1 MLRYVLTRLVGLAG
15 VLLVVSIV
23 TFLLM
28 HSIPGGPF
36 DEGQMPLSVEARAAI
51 ARKYNLDKPLH
62 EQYLSYMGAALRLD
76 FGIPYQSPGETVT
89 QLIARTWPVTA
100 HLGLMTI
107 ALAFVV
113 GVPLGI
119 IAAVRQNS
127 WLDYLATVFS
137 LFGFITPHFV
147 IAIGLILLFTNVL
160 GWLPTGGWDEPR
172 QWIMPTLA
180 YAAGPSAIIA
190 RFTRSSVVDVIG
202 ADYVRTARAKGLSGR
217 AVLLKHVLKNALIP
231 MVTIAG
237 PLVADLIT
245 GSFFV
250 ETIFRV
256 PGLGKYFTTSIF
268 ARDYPMIMA
277 CTLLWATV
285 IAIAF
290 LITDTLYSV
299 VDPRIKLEEEGR

>member
-76 FGIPYQSPGETVT
+76 FGIPYQSPGETVA
-89 QLIARTWPVTA
+89 QLIGRTWPVTA
-100 HLGLMTI
+100 HLGVMTI
-107 ALAFVV
+107 ALALVV
-113 GVPLGI
+113 GLPLGI

-127 WLDYLATVFS
+127 WVDYLATVFS

-147 IAIGLILLFTNVL
+147 IAIGFILLFTNVL

-190 RFTRSSVVDVIG
+190 RFTRSSVVEVIG

-217 AVLLKHVLKNALIP
+217 MVLLKHVLKNALIP
-231 MVTIAG
+231 MLTIAG
-237 PLVADLIT
+237 PLAADLIT

-285 IAIAF
+285 IAVAF

-299 VDPRIKLEEEGR
+299 VDPRIKLGEEAR

>member
-1 MLRYVLTRLVGLAG
+1 MLRYVLTRLVGLTG

-36 DEGQMPLSVEARAAI
+36 DEGQMPLSAEARAAI
-51 ARKYNLDKPLH
+51 ARKYNLDRPLH
-62 EQYLSYMGAALRLD
+62 EQYLSYMSAALRLD

-89 QLIARTWPVTA
+89 QLIGRTWPVTA
-100 HLGLMTI
+100 HLGVMTI
-107 ALAFVV
+107 SLAFLV
-113 GVPLGI
+113 GLPLGI

-127 WLDYLATVFS
+127 WVDYLATVFS

-217 AVLLKHVLKNALIP
+217 AVLLKHVLKNALLP
-231 MVTIAG
+231 MLTIAG
-237 PLVADLIT
+237 PLAADLIT

-285 IAIAF
+285 IAVAF
-290 LITDTLYSV
+290 LVTDILYSV
-299 VDPRIKLEEEGR
+299 VDPRVKLGEERE

>member
-76 FGIPYQSPGETVT
+76 FGIPYQSPGETVA
-89 QLIARTWPVTA
+89 QLIGRTWPVTA
-100 HLGLMTI
+100 HLGVMTI

-113 GVPLGI
+113 GLPLGI

-127 WLDYLATVFS
+127 WVDYLATVFS
-137 LFGFITPHFV
+137 LSGFITPHFV

-190 RFTRSSVVDVIG
+190 RFTRSSVVEVIG

-217 AVLLKHVLKNALIP
+217 TVLLKHVLKNALIP
-231 MVTIAG
+231 MLTIAG
-237 PLVADLIT
+237 PLAADLIT
-245 GSFFV
+245 GSFFI

-285 IAIAF
+285 IAVAF

-299 VDPRIKLEEEGR
+299 VDPRIRLGEEAR

>member
-1 MLRYVLTRLVGLAG
+1 MLRYVLTRVVGLAG

-51 ARKYNLDKPLH
+51 ARKYSLDRPLH

-76 FGIPYQSPGETVT
+76 FGIPFQSPGETVA

-107 ALAFVV
+107 VLAFAV
-113 GVPLGI
+113 GLPLGI
-119 IAAVRQNS
+119 IAAVRQNR
-127 WLDYLATVFS
+127 WVDYLATVFS

-202 ADYVRTARAKGLSGR
+202 ADYVRTARAKGLSGQ

-231 MVTIAG
+231 MLTIAG
-237 PLVADLIT
+237 PLAADLIT
-245 GSFFV
+245 GSFFI

-290 LITDTLYSV
+290 LITDTLYAV
-299 VDPRIKLEEEGR
+299 VDPRIKLGEQGR

>member
-1 MLRYVLTRLVGLAG
+1 MLRYLLTRLVGLAG
-15 VLLVVSIV
+15 VLLVVSIM

-113 GVPLGI
+113 GLPLGI

-127 WLDYLATVFS
+127 WVDYLATGFS

-147 IAIGLILLFTNVL
+147 IGIGLILLFTNVL

-190 RFTRSSVVDVIG
+190 RFMRSSVVDVIG
-202 ADYVRTARAKGLSGR
+202 ADYVRTARAKGLSGKV
-217 AVLLKHVLKNALIP
+217 VLLKHVLKNALIP
-231 MVTIAG
+231 MLTIAG

-299 VDPRIKLEEEGR
+299 ADPRIKLGEEGR

>member
-1 MLRYVLTRLVGLAG
+1 MLRYVLMRLVGLAG

-36 DEGQMPLSVEARAAI
+36 DEGQMPLSEETRAFI
-51 ARKYNLDKPLH
+51 AKKYNLDKPLH

-76 FGIPYQSPGETVT
+76 FGIPFQSPGETVI
-89 QLIARTWPVTA
+89 QLIGRTWPVTA

-107 ALAFVV
+107 ALAVIV
-113 GVPLGI
+113 GLPLGI
-119 IAAVRQNS
+119 IAAVKQNT
-127 WLDYLATVFS
+127 WIDYLATVFS

-147 IAIGLILLFTNVL
+147 IAIGLILVFSNVL

-180 YAAGPSAIIA
+180 YAAAPSAIIA
-190 RFTRSSVVDVIG
+190 RFTRASVVEVIN
-202 ADYVRTARAKGLSGR
+202 ADYVRTARAKGLGEG
-217 AVLLKHVLKNALIP
+217 AVLLGHVLKNALIP
-231 MVTIAG
+231 MLTIAG
-237 PLVADLIT
+237 PLVADLVT

-268 ARDYPMIMA
+268 GRDYPMIMA
-277 CTLLWATV
+277 CTLLWATL
-285 IAIAF
+285 IALAF
-290 LITDTLYSV
+290 LITDILYSV
-299 VDPRIKLEEEGR
+299 VDPRVKLGGERQ

>member
-1 MLRYVLTRLVGLAG
+1 MLRYVLTRLGGLAG

-36 DEGQMPLSVEARAAI
+36 DEGQMPLSAEARAAI

-119 IAAVRQNS
+119 IGAVRQNS
-127 WLDYLATVFS
+127 WVDYLATVFS

-202 ADYVRTARAKGLSGR
+202 ADFVRTARAKGLSGR

-299 VDPRIKLEEEGR
+299 VDPRIKLGEEGR

>member
-1 MLRYVLTRLVGLAG
+1 MLRYVLTRVVGLAG

-51 ARKYNLDKPLH
+51 ARKYNLDRPLH

-76 FGIPYQSPGETVT
+76 FGIPFQSPGETVA

-107 ALAFVV
+107 VLAFAV
-113 GVPLGI
+113 GLPLGI
-119 IAAVRQNS
+119 IAAVRQNR
-127 WLDYLATVFS
+127 WVDYLATVFS

-202 ADYVRTARAKGLSGR
+202 ADYVRTARAKGLSGQ

-231 MVTIAG
+231 MLTIAG
-237 PLVADLIT
+237 PLAADLIT
-245 GSFFV
+245 GSFFI

-290 LITDTLYSV
+290 LITDTLYAV
-299 VDPRIKLEEEGR
+299 VDPRIKLGEQGR

>member
-1 MLRYVLTRLVGLAG
+1 MLRYLLTRLVGLAG
-15 VLLVVSIV
+15 VLLVVSIM

-113 GVPLGI
+113 GLPLGI

-127 WLDYLATVFS
+127 WVDYLATGFS

-190 RFTRSSVVDVIG
+190 RFMRSSVVDVIG
-202 ADYVRTARAKGLSGR
+202 ADYVRTARAKGLSGKV
-217 AVLLKHVLKNALIP
+217 VLLKHVLKNALIP
-231 MVTIAG
+231 MLTIAG

-299 VDPRIKLEEEGR
+299 ADPRIKLGEEGR

>member
-62 EQYLSYMGAALRLD
+62 DQYLSYMGAALRLD

-89 QLIARTWPVTA
+89 ELIGRTWPVTV

-113 GVPLGI
+113 GLPLGI

-127 WLDYLATVFS
+127 WVDYLATGFS

-190 RFTRSSVVDVIG
+190 RFMRSSVVDVIG

-231 MVTIAG
+231 MLTIAG

-285 IAIAF
+285 IAVAF

-299 VDPRIKLEEEGR
+299 VDPRIKLGEGGR

>member
-1 MLRYVLTRLVGLAG
+1 MLRYILTRLGGLAG

-51 ARKYNLDKPLH
+51 AKKYNLDKPLH
-62 EQYLSYMGAALRLD
+62 EQYLSYMRAALRLD
-76 FGIPYQSPGETVT
+76 FGIPFQSPGETVT
-89 QLIARTWPVTA
+89 QLIGRTWPVTA
-100 HLGLMTI
+100 HLGVMTI
-107 ALAFVV
+107 ALACVV
-113 GVPLGI
+113 GLPLGI
-119 IAAVRQNS
+119 IAAVKQNC
-127 WLDYLATVFS
+127 WIDYLATVFS

-190 RFTRSSVVDVIG
+190 RFTRSSVVEVIG

-217 AVLLKHVLKNALIP
+217 VVLLKHVLKNALMP
-231 MVTIAG
+231 MLTIAG

-277 CTLLWATV
+277 CTLLWATL

-290 LITDTLYSV
+290 LITDILYSV
-299 VDPRIKLEEEGR
+299 VDPRVKLGEEKR

>member
-76 FGIPYQSPGETVT
+76 FGIPYQSPGETVA
-89 QLIARTWPVTA
+89 QLIGRTWPVTA
-100 HLGLMTI
+100 HLGVMTI

-113 GVPLGI
+113 GLPLGI

-127 WLDYLATVFS
+127 WVDYLATVFS

-147 IAIGLILLFTNVL
+147 IAIGFILLFTNVL

-190 RFTRSSVVDVIG
+190 RFTRSSVVEVIG
-202 ADYVRTARAKGLSGR
+202 ADYVRTARAKGLGGR
-217 AVLLKHVLKNALIP
+217 TVLLKHVLKNALIP
-231 MVTIAG
+231 MLTIAG
-237 PLVADLIT
+237 PLAADLIT
-245 GSFFV
+245 GSFFI

-285 IAIAF
+285 IAVAF

-299 VDPRIKLEEEGR
+299 VDPRIRLGEEAR

>member
-1 MLRYVLTRLVGLAG
+1 MLRYVLTRVVGLAG

-51 ARKYNLDKPLH
+51 ARKYNLDRPLH

-76 FGIPYQSPGETVT
+76 FGIPFQSPGETVA
-89 QLIARTWPVTA
+89 QLIGRTWPVTA

-107 ALAFVV
+107 VLAFAV
-113 GVPLGI
+113 GLPLGI
-119 IAAVRQNS
+119 IAAVRQNR
-127 WLDYLATVFS
+127 WVDYLATVFS

-202 ADYVRTARAKGLSGR
+202 ADYVRTARAKGLSGQ

-231 MVTIAG
+231 MLTIAG
-237 PLVADLIT
+237 PLAADLIT
-245 GSFFV
+245 GSFFI

-290 LITDTLYSV
+290 LITDTLYAV
-299 VDPRIKLEEEGR
+299 VDPRIKLGEQGR

>member
-1 MLRYVLTRLVGLAG
+1 MLRYLLTRLGGLAG

-36 DEGQMPLSVEARAAI
+36 DEGQMPLSAEARAAI

-119 IAAVRQNS
+119 IGAVRQNS
-127 WLDYLATVFS
+127 WVDYLATVFS

-190 RFTRSSVVDVIG
+190 RFTRASVVDVIG
-202 ADYVRTARAKGLSGR
+202 ADFVRTARAKGLSGR

-299 VDPRIKLEEEGR
+299 VDPRIKLGEEGR

>member
-1 MLRYVLTRLVGLAG
+1 MLRYILTRLVGLAG
-15 VLLVVSIV
+15 VLLVVSIM

-28 HSIPGGPF
+28 HAIPGGPF

-62 EQYLSYMGAALRLD
+62 EQYLSYMGAAVRLD

-89 QLIARTWPVTA
+89 ELIARTWPVTA
-100 HLGLMTI
+100 QLGLMTI

-113 GVPLGI
+113 GLPLGI

-127 WLDYLATVFS
+127 WVDYLATGFS

-147 IAIGLILLFTNVL
+147 IAIGFILLFTNLL

-217 AVLLKHVLKNALIP
+217 AVLMKHVLKNALIP
-231 MVTIAG
+231 MLTIAG

-245 GSFFV
+245 GSFFI

-299 VDPRIKLEEEGR
+299 VDPRIALGEEGR

>member
-1 MLRYVLTRLVGLAG
+1 MLRYVLTRVAGLAG

-51 ARKYNLDKPLH
+51 ARKYNLDRPLP

-76 FGIPYQSPGETVT
+76 FGIPFQSPGETVT
-89 QLIARTWPVTA
+89 QLIGRTWPVTA

-113 GVPLGI
+113 GLPLGV

-127 WLDYLATVFS
+127 WVDYLATGFS

-172 QWIMPTLA
+172 QWVMPTLA

-202 ADYVRTARAKGLSGR
+202 ADYVRTARAKGLGGPE
-217 AVLLKHVLKNALIP
+217 VLLKHVLKNALIP
-231 MVTIAG
+231 MLTIAG
-237 PLVADLIT
+237 PLAADLIT
-245 GSFFV
+245 GSFFI

-290 LITDTLYSV
+290 LITDILYAV
-299 VDPRIKLEEEGR
+299 ADPRIKLGEEGG

>member
-1 MLRYVLTRLVGLAG
+1 VA
-15 VLLVVSIV
+15 
-23 TFLLM
+23 
-28 HSIPGGPF
+28 
-36 DEGQMPLSVEARAAI
+36 
-51 ARKYNLDKPLH
+51 
-62 EQYLSYMGAALRLD
+62 
-76 FGIPYQSPGETVT
+76 
-89 QLIARTWPVTA
+89 QLIGRTWPVTA
-100 HLGLMTI
+100 HLGVMTI

-113 GVPLGI
+113 GLPLGI

-127 WLDYLATVFS
+127 WVDYLATVFS

-147 IAIGLILLFTNVL
+147 IAIGFILLFTNVL
-160 GWLPTGGWDEPR
+160 GWLPTGGWDEPK

-190 RFTRSSVVDVIG
+190 RFTRSSVVEVIG
-202 ADYVRTARAKGLSGR
+202 ADYVRTARAKGLSGQM
-217 AVLLKHVLKNALIP
+217 VLLKHVLKNALIP
-231 MVTIAG
+231 MLTIAG
-237 PLVADLIT
+237 PLAADLIT

-285 IAIAF
+285 IAVAF
-290 LITDTLYSV
+290 LITDALYSV
-299 VDPRIKLEEEGR
+299 VDPRIRLGEGAR

>member
-1 MLRYVLTRLVGLAG
+1 MLRYVLIRLVGLAG

-36 DEGQMPLSVEARAAI
+36 DEGQMPLSEETRAAI

-76 FGIPYQSPGETVT
+76 FGIPFQSPGETVT
-89 QLIARTWPVTA
+89 ELIGRTWLVTA
-100 HLGLMTI
+100 HLGMMTI
-107 ALAFVV
+107 ALAIIV
-113 GVPLGI
+113 GLPLGI
-119 IAAVRQNS
+119 IAGVKQNT
-127 WLDYLATVFS
+127 WIDYLATVFS

-147 IAIGLILLFTNVL
+147 IAIGLILVFSNVL

-180 YAAGPSAIIA
+180 YAAAPSAIIA
-190 RFTRSSVVDVIG
+190 RFTRASVVEVIN
-202 ADYVRTARAKGLSGR
+202 ADFVRTARAKGLGEP
-217 AVLLKHVLKNALIP
+217 AVLLGHVLKNALIP
-231 MVTIAG
+231 MLTIAG
-237 PLVADLIT
+237 PLVADLVT

-268 ARDYPMIMA
+268 GRDYPMIMA
-277 CTLLWATV
+277 CTLLWAAL
-285 IAIAF
+285 IAFAF
-290 LITDTLYSV
+290 LITDILYSV
-299 VDPRIKLEEEGR
+299 VDPRITLGREKT

>member
-1 MLRYVLTRLVGLAG
+1 MLRYLLTRLVGLAG
-15 VLLVVSIV
+15 VLLVVSIM

-113 GVPLGI
+113 GLPLGI

-127 WLDYLATVFS
+127 WVDYLATGFS

-190 RFTRSSVVDVIG
+190 RFMRSSVVDVIG
-202 ADYVRTARAKGLSGR
+202 ADYVRTARAKGLSGK

-231 MVTIAG
+231 MLTIAG

-299 VDPRIKLEEEGR
+299 ADPRIKLGEEGR

>member
-1 MLRYVLTRLVGLAG
+1 MLRYILTRLVGLAG

-36 DEGQMPLSVEARAAI
+36 DEGQMPLSIEARAAI
-51 ARKYNLDKPLH
+51 ARKYNLDRPLH

-76 FGIPYQSPGETVT
+76 FGIPFQSPGETVT
-89 QLIARTWPVTA
+89 QLIGRTWPVTA

-113 GVPLGI
+113 GLPLGI

-127 WLDYLATVFS
+127 WIDYLATLFS

-147 IAIGLILLFTNVL
+147 IAIGLILLFTNLL

-202 ADYVRTARAKGLSGR
+202 ADYIRTARAKGLGGG

-231 MVTIAG
+231 MLTIAG

-285 IAIAF
+285 IAVAF

-299 VDPRIKLEEEGR
+299 VDPRIRLEEEGR

>member
-1 MLRYVLTRLVGLAG
+1 MVRYVLTRLLGLTG

-36 DEGQMPLSVEARAAI
+36 DEGQMPLSAEARAAI
-51 ARKYNLDKPLH
+51 ARKYNLDRSLH
-62 EQYLSYMGAALRLD
+62 EQYLSYMSAALRLD

-89 QLIARTWPVTA
+89 QLIGRTWPVTA

-107 ALAFVV
+107 SLAFVV
-113 GVPLGI
+113 GLPLGI

-127 WLDYLATVFS
+127 WVDYLATVFS

-190 RFTRSSVVDVIG
+190 RFTRSSVVDIIG

-217 AVLLKHVLKNALIP
+217 AVLLKHVLKNALMP
-231 MVTIAG
+231 MLTIAG
-237 PLVADLIT
+237 PLAADLIT
-245 GSFFV
+245 GSFFI

-285 IAIAF
+285 IAVAF
-290 LITDTLYSV
+290 LVTDILYSV
-299 VDPRIKLEEEGR
+299 ADPRIKLGQERR

>member
-51 ARKYNLDKPLH
+51 AKKYNLDKPLH
-62 EQYLSYMGAALRLD
+62 EQYLSYMRAALRLD
-76 FGIPYQSPGETVT
+76 FGIPFQSPGETVT
-89 QLIARTWPVTA
+89 QLIGRTWPVTA
-100 HLGLMTI
+100 HLGVMTI
-107 ALAFVV
+107 ALACVV
-113 GVPLGI
+113 GLPLGI
-119 IAAVRQNS
+119 IAAVKQNS
-127 WLDYLATVFS
+127 WIDYLATVFS

-190 RFTRSSVVDVIG
+190 RFTRSSVVEVIG

-217 AVLLKHVLKNALIP
+217 VVLLKHVLKNALMP
-231 MVTIAG
+231 MLTIAG

-277 CTLLWATV
+277 CTLLWATL

-290 LITDTLYSV
+290 LITDILFSV
-299 VDPRIKLEEEGR
+299 VDPRVKLGEEKR

>member
-1 MLRYVLTRLVGLAG
+1 MLRYVLTRLGGLAG

-107 ALAFVV
+107 GLAFVV

-119 IAAVRQNS
+119 LGAVRQNS
-127 WLDYLATVFS
+127 WVDYLATVFS

-202 ADYVRTARAKGLSGR
+202 ADFVRTARAKGLSGR

-299 VDPRIKLEEEGR
+299 VDPRIKLGEEGR

>member
-1 MLRYVLTRLVGLAG
+1 MLRYILTRLGGLAG

-51 ARKYNLDKPLH
+51 AKKYNLDKPLH
-62 EQYLSYMGAALRLD
+62 EQYLSYMRAALRLD
-76 FGIPYQSPGETVT
+76 FGIPFQSPGETVT
-89 QLIARTWPVTA
+89 QLIGRTWPVTA
-100 HLGLMTI
+100 HLGVMTI
-107 ALAFVV
+107 ALACVV
-113 GVPLGI
+113 GLPLGI
-119 IAAVRQNS
+119 IAAVKQNS
-127 WLDYLATVFS
+127 WIDYLATVFS

-160 GWLPTGGWDEPR
+160 GWLPTGGWDDPR

-190 RFTRSSVVDVIG
+190 RFTRSSVVEVIG

-217 AVLLKHVLKNALIP
+217 VVLLKHVLKNALMP
-231 MVTIAG
+231 MLTIAG

-277 CTLLWATV
+277 CTLLWATL

-290 LITDTLYSV
+290 LITDILYSV
-299 VDPRIKLEEEGR
+299 VDPRVKLGEEKR

>member
-1 MLRYVLTRLVGLAG
+1 MLRYLLTRVVGLAG
-15 VLLVVSIV
+15 VLLVVSVV

-28 HSIPGGPF
+28 HAIPGGPF
-36 DEGQMPLSVEARAAI
+36 DEGQMPLSVEARASI
-51 ARKYNLDKPLH
+51 ARKYSLDKPLH
-62 EQYLSYMGAALRLD
+62 DQYLSYMGAALRLD
-76 FGIPYQSPGETVT
+76 FGIPFQSPGETVT
-89 QLIARTWPVTA
+89 ELIGRTWPVTA

-107 ALAFVV
+107 GLAFAV
-113 GVPLGI
+113 GLPLGI

-127 WLDYLATVFS
+127 WVDYLATVFS

-160 GWLPTGGWDEPR
+160 GWLPTGGWDGPR

-202 ADYVRTARAKGLSGR
+202 ADYVRTALAKGLSGR

-231 MVTIAG
+231 MLTIAG
-237 PLVADLIT
+237 PLAADLIT

-290 LITDTLYSV
+290 LITDALYAV
-299 VDPRIKLEEEGR
+299 ADPRVKLGEQGR

>member
-1 MLRYVLTRLVGLAG
+1 LIRVVGLAG
-15 VLLVVSIV
+15 VLLVVSMV

-28 HSIPGGPF
+28 HAIPGGPF
-36 DEGQMPLSVEARAAI
+36 DEGQMPLSVEARASI
-51 ARKYNLDKPLH
+51 AKKYSLDKPLH

-76 FGIPYQSPGETVT
+76 FGIPFQSPGETVT

-107 ALAFVV
+107 ALAFIV
-113 GVPLGI
+113 GLPLGV

-127 WLDYLATVFS
+127 WVDYLATGFS

-147 IAIGLILLFTNVL
+147 LAIGLILFFTNVL

-190 RFTRSSVVDVIG
+190 RFTRSSVVEVIR
-202 ADYVRTARAKGLSGR
+202 ADYVRTARAKGLSGQ
-217 AVLLKHVLKNALIP
+217 AVLLKHVLRNALIP
-231 MVTIAG
+231 MLTIAG

-256 PGLGKYFTTSIF
+256 PGLGKYFTSSIF

-290 LITDTLYSV
+290 LVTDALYSV
-299 VDPRIKLEEEGR
+299 VDPRIALGEEGG

>member
-76 FGIPYQSPGETVT
+76 FGIPYQSPGETVA
-89 QLIARTWPVTA
+89 QLIGRTWPVTA
-100 HLGLMTI
+100 HLGVMTI
-107 ALAFVV
+107 ALALVV
-113 GVPLGI
+113 GLPLGI

-127 WLDYLATVFS
+127 WVDYLATVFS

-190 RFTRSSVVDVIG
+190 RFTRSSVVELIG

-217 AVLLKHVLKNALIP
+217 MVLLKHVLKNALIP
-231 MVTIAG
+231 MLTIAG
-237 PLVADLIT
+237 PLAADLIT

-285 IAIAF
+285 IAVAF

-299 VDPRIKLEEEGR
+299 VDPRIKLGEEAR

>member
-1 MLRYVLTRLVGLAG
+1 
-15 VLLVVSIV
+15 
-23 TFLLM
+23 M

-119 IAAVRQNS
+119 IGAVRQNS
-127 WLDYLATVFS
+127 WVDYLATVFS

-202 ADYVRTARAKGLSGR
+202 ADFVRTARAKGLSGR

-299 VDPRIKLEEEGR
+299 VDPRIKLGEEGR

>member
-1 MLRYVLTRLVGLAG
+1 MLRYLLTRLVGLAG
-15 VLLVVSIV
+15 VLLVVSIM

-36 DEGQMPLSVEARAAI
+36 DEGQMPLSVEVRAAI

-113 GVPLGI
+113 GLPLGI

-127 WLDYLATVFS
+127 WVDYLATGFS

-190 RFTRSSVVDVIG
+190 RFMRSSVVDVIG

-217 AVLLKHVLKNALIP
+217 AVLLKHVLKNAVIP
-231 MVTIAG
+231 MLTITG

-299 VDPRIKLEEEGR
+299 ADPRIKLGEEGR

>member
-1 MLRYVLTRLVGLAG
+1 
-15 VLLVVSIV
+15 
-23 TFLLM
+23 
-28 HSIPGGPF
+28 
-36 DEGQMPLSVEARAAI
+36 
-51 ARKYNLDKPLH
+51 
-62 EQYLSYMGAALRLD
+62 MGAALRLD
-76 FGIPYQSPGETVT
+76 FGIPYQSPGETVA
-89 QLIARTWPVTA
+89 QLIGRTWPVTA
-100 HLGLMTI
+100 HLGVMTI

-113 GVPLGI
+113 GLPLGI

-127 WLDYLATVFS
+127 WVDYLATVFS

-147 IAIGLILLFTNVL
+147 IAIGFILLFTNVL

-190 RFTRSSVVDVIG
+190 RFTRSSVVEVIG
-202 ADYVRTARAKGLSGR
+202 SDYVRTARAKGLSGR
-217 AVLLKHVLKNALIP
+217 MVLLKHVLKNALIP
-231 MVTIAG
+231 MLTIAG
-237 PLVADLIT
+237 PLAADLIT

-285 IAIAF
+285 IAVAF

-299 VDPRIKLEEEGR
+299 VDPRIKLGEEAR

>member
-1 MLRYVLTRLVGLAG
+1 MLGYVLTRLVGLAG

-51 ARKYNLDKPLH
+51 ARKYNLDKPLP

-76 FGIPYQSPGETVT
+76 FGIPFQSPGETVT
-89 QLIARTWPVTA
+89 ELIGRTWPVTA
-100 HLGLMTI
+100 QLGLMTI

-119 IAAVRQNS
+119 IAAIRPNS
-127 WLDYLATVFS
+127 WIDYLATVFS

-190 RFTRSSVVDVIG
+190 RFTRASVVDVTG

-231 MVTIAG
+231 MLTIAG
-237 PLVADLIT
+237 PLMADLIT

-285 IAIAF
+285 IAVAF

-299 VDPRIKLEEEGR
+299 VDPRIRLGEEGR

>member
-1 MLRYVLTRLVGLAG
+1 MLRYVLTRVVGLAG

-28 HSIPGGPF
+28 HAIPGGPF
-36 DEGQMPLSVEARAAI
+36 DEGQMPLSVETRAAI
-51 ARKYNLDKPLH
+51 AAKYHLDRPLH

-76 FGIPYQSPGETVT
+76 FGIPFQSPGETVA
-89 QLIARTWPVTA
+89 QLIGRTWPVTA

-113 GVPLGI
+113 GLPLGI
-119 IAAVRQNS
+119 VAAVRQNS
-127 WLDYLATVFS
+127 WIDYLATVFS

-147 IAIGLILLFTNVL
+147 IGIGLILLFTNLL
-160 GWLPTGGWDEPR
+160 GWLPTGGWDTPS

-180 YAAGPSAIIA
+180 YAAGPSAIVA
-190 RFTRSSVVDVIG
+190 RFTRASVVDVIG
-202 ADYVRTARAKGLSGR
+202 ADYVRTARAKGLSGW

-231 MVTIAG
+231 MLTIAG

-277 CTLLWATV
+277 CTLLWAAI
-285 IAIAF
+285 IAVAF
-290 LITDTLYSV
+290 LVTDALYSV
-299 VDPRIKLEEEGR
+299 VDPRVRLGEKAS

>member
-1 MLRYVLTRLVGLAG
+1 MLRYILTRLVGLAG
-15 VLLVVSIV
+15 VLLVVSIM

-28 HSIPGGPF
+28 HAIPGGPF

-62 EQYLSYMGAALRLD
+62 EQYLSYMGAAVRLD

-89 QLIARTWPVTA
+89 ELIARTWPVTA

-113 GVPLGI
+113 GLPLGI

-127 WLDYLATVFS
+127 WVDYLATGFS

-147 IAIGLILLFTNVL
+147 IAIGFILLFTNLL

-217 AVLLKHVLKNALIP
+217 AVLMKHVLKNALIP
-231 MVTIAG
+231 MLTIAG

-245 GSFFV
+245 GSFFI

-299 VDPRIKLEEEGR
+299 VDPRIALGEEGR

>member
-1 MLRYVLTRLVGLAG
+1 MLRYVLTRLGGLAG

-119 IAAVRQNS
+119 IGAVRQNS
-127 WLDYLATVFS
+127 WVDYLATVFS

-202 ADYVRTARAKGLSGR
+202 ADFVRTARAKGLSGR

-299 VDPRIKLEEEGR
+299 VDPRIKLGEEGR

>member
-1 MLRYVLTRLVGLAG
+1 MLRYVLTRLVGLTG

-36 DEGQMPLSVEARAAI
+36 DEGQMPLSAEARAAI
-51 ARKYNLDKPLH
+51 ARKYNLDRPLH
-62 EQYLSYMGAALRLD
+62 EQYLSYMSAALRLD

-89 QLIARTWPVTA
+89 QLIGRTWPVTA
-100 HLGLMTI
+100 HLGVMTI
-107 ALAFVV
+107 SLAFLV
-113 GVPLGI
+113 GLPLGI

-127 WLDYLATVFS
+127 WVDYLATVFS

-217 AVLLKHVLKNALIP
+217 AVLLKHVLKNALLP
-231 MVTIAG
+231 MLTIAG
-237 PLVADLIT
+237 PLAADLIT

-290 LITDTLYSV
+290 LITDILYSV
-299 VDPRIKLEEEGR
+299 VDPRIKLGEEGR

>member
-1 MLRYVLTRLVGLAG
+1 MLRYILTRLGGLAG

-51 ARKYNLDKPLH
+51 AKKYNLDKPLH
-62 EQYLSYMGAALRLD
+62 EQYLSYMRAALRLD
-76 FGIPYQSPGETVT
+76 FGIPFQSPGETVT
-89 QLIARTWPVTA
+89 QLIGRTWPVTA
-100 HLGLMTI
+100 HLGVMTI
-107 ALAFVV
+107 ALACVV
-113 GVPLGI
+113 GLPLGI
-119 IAAVRQNS
+119 IAAVKQNS
-127 WLDYLATVFS
+127 WIDYLATVFS

-190 RFTRSSVVDVIG
+190 RFTRSSVVEVIG

-217 AVLLKHVLKNALIP
+217 VVLLKHVLKNALMP
-231 MVTIAG
+231 MLTIAG

-277 CTLLWATV
+277 CTLLWATL

-290 LITDTLYSV
+290 LITDILYSV
-299 VDPRIKLEEEGR
+299 VDPRVKLGEEKR

>member
-1 MLRYVLTRLVGLAG
+1 VLRYVLTRLVGLAG

-76 FGIPYQSPGETVT
+76 FGIPYQSPGETVA
-89 QLIARTWPVTA
+89 QLIGRTWPVTA
-100 HLGLMTI
+100 HLGVMTI

-113 GVPLGI
+113 GLPLGI

-127 WLDYLATVFS
+127 WVDYLATVFS
-137 LFGFITPHFV
+137 LSGFITPHFV

-190 RFTRSSVVDVIG
+190 RFTRSSVVEVIG

-217 AVLLKHVLKNALIP
+217 TVLLKHVLKNALIP
-231 MVTIAG
+231 MLTIAG
-237 PLVADLIT
+237 PLAADLIT
-245 GSFFV
+245 GSFFI

-285 IAIAF
+285 IAVAF

-299 VDPRIKLEEEGR
+299 VDPRIRLGEEAR